1 MCGLSGAGKTTIA
14 SHVKEILSQQGV
26 PVEVLDGDEYRSV
39 ISKDLGFSKED
50 RNENI
55 RRLAYLANKFSQHH
69 IVSII
74 CAINPYDNIREEV
87 KKKYK
92 DVYTV
97 FIDCD
102 LEVLFKR
109 DTKQLYKRTLLND
122 YDKNKLKNLSGV
134 NDTFE
139 KPEHPDLTISTSKN
153 DYKSSSEELVN
164 FILQKT
170 NY

>member
-14 SHVKEILSQQGV
+14 NHVKEHLLKHNI
-26 PVEVLDGDEYRSV
+26 PVEILDGDDYRAV

-55 RRLAYLANKFSQHH
+55 RRLAYIANKFASHN

-74 CAINPYDNIREEV
+74 SAINPYENIREEI
-87 KKKYK
+87 KQKYD

-109 DTKQLYKRTLLND
+109 DTKELYKRTLLSD
-122 YDKNKLKNLSGV
+122 DDKNKVKNLSGV
-134 NDTFE
+134 NDVFE
-139 KPEHPDLTISTSKN
+139 KPEKPDLRISTSNN
-153 DYKSSSEELVN
+153 DYKHSSKELVD
-164 FILQKT
+164 FIIEKLK
-170 NY
+170 N